1 MLLLIHQ
8 AIVKDTVKINGSHLV
23 LLFFLCSAS
32 NDQVWDLNMR
42 VFHSCVGIVLLFVVC
57 PKLNHEPSSPQPVG
71 LHVPSAT
78 HSFCHGT
85 RWYSVQIYVQS
96 E

>member
-1 MLLLIHQ
+1 M
-8 AIVKDTVKINGSHLV
+8 AIIWFFYSSCV
-23 LLFFLCSAS
+23 LLQMIRFGTIIYVSF
-32 NDQVWDLNMR
+32 
-42 VFHSCVGIVLLFVVC
+42 FHSCVGIVLLFLVC

-71 LHVPSAT
+71 LHVPSAA